1 MIDFNASGESAGQRA
16 WGRSCPEFGSMS
28 SLGVW
33 IRDNETLLAT
43 HFLRLPVE
51 RPAKVHACGI
61 FVSQLRDGRLCLR
74 LCEGDNARWL
84 NWKARTVIDSGDPAQ
99 AAALEQLW
107 ISMRE
112 ALGFELLWSLSRN
125 ENEDWR
131 VAGTA
136 FTHGP
141 ETVRATLNA

>member
-1 MIDFNASGESAGQRA
+1 MNDFNTSGERTGQRA
-16 WGRSCPEFGSMS
+16 WGRNCPEFGSMS
-28 SLGVW
+28 SLGIW
-33 IRDNETLLAT
+33 IRDNEVLLAT
-43 HFLRLPVE
+43 HFLRLPVQ

-84 NWKARTVIDSGDPAQ
+84 NWKARSIIDSGDPAQ

-112 ALGFELLWSLSRN
+112 ALGFEVLWSLSRN

-131 VAGTA
+131 VAGSA
-136 FTHGP
+136 FAEP
-141 ETVRATLNA
+141 QVDIRQALDA